1 MDDGPY
7 CHHAGAS
14 GEEMSAGPDA
24 ANSNVEPR
32 RAKVQRMMRRLA
44 SFARGVGLDEAVTL
58 KIIRQV
64 AADMSSRMDDER
76 LIEARMRMIA
86 AAMAG

>member
-1 MDDGPY
+1 
-7 CHHAGAS
+7 
-14 GEEMSAGPDA
+14 MSAEPNA
-24 ANSNVEPR
+24 ANCNVEPGS
-32 RAKVQRMMRRLA
+32 AEVQRVMRRLA
-44 SFARGVGLDEAVTL
+44 GFARGPGLDEAITSQTV
-58 KIIRQV
+58 RQV